1 MTSPEANAF
10 PLLDAAV
17 LLRPAR
23 SPNAFEDTVQRL
35 LQSIRLGLI
44 PPGAKLPSERDLAA
58 MLKVSRDTLRE
69 ALAALSDAGYLQA
82 RRGRYGGTFIS
93 PSLPAPTPV
102 IDGDGE
108 LTPRPSIPPAEIED
122 TLTLRRVIEVGSAR
136 EVAARGL
143 SPVEHARLRQAKVA
157 CTTSPDD
164 FRRLDARFHLL
175 IVELVG
181 APSLLPLMADVRMRI
196 NELLDRIPL
205 TQETRARSDH
215 QHGQILQAMAQADP
229 DTAESLMRNHLSETE
244 ELLRGN
250 LSA

>member
-1 MTSPEANAF
+1 VTSPEATPF

-23 SPNAFEDTVQRL
+23 SLNAFEDTVQRL

-44 PPGAKLPSERDLAA
+44 PPGAKLPAERDLAG

-69 ALAALSDAGYLQA
+69 ALAALSEAGYLQA

-93 PSLPAPTPV
+93 ESLPAPTPV
-102 IDGDGE
+102 IDGEGE
-108 LTPRPSIPPAEIED
+108 LTPRVSIPTAEIED
-122 TLTLRRVIEVGSAR
+122 TLTLRRIIEVGSAR

-143 SPVEHARLRQAKVA
+143 DQAEHRRLREARSA
-157 CTTSPDD
+157 CTEHPED

-175 IVELVG
+175 VVELVG

-205 TQETRARSDH
+205 TEETLYLSDH
-215 QHGQILQAMAQADP
+215 QHGEILQAMSRSDPESAQA
-229 DTAESLMRNHLSETE
+229 LMRAHLRETE
-244 ELLRGN
+244 ELLRGH

>member
-35 LQSIRLGLI
+35 LQSVRLGLI
-44 PPGAKLPSERDLAA
+44 PPGARLPSERDLAA

-69 ALAALSDAGYLQA
+69 ALAALSEAGYLQS

-93 PSLPAPTPV
+93 TSLPAPTPV

-108 LTPRPSIPPAEIED
+108 LTPRVNIPTAEIED

-143 SPVEHARLRQAKVA
+143 TSGEHTRLRRAKEA
-157 CTTSPDD
+157 CNTNPDD
-164 FRRLDARFHLL
+164 VRRLDARFHLL

-215 QHGQILQAMAQADP
+215 QHGEILQAIAKGEP
-229 DTAESLMRNHLSETE
+229 DLAENLMRNHLAETE